1 MRFDVPSN
9 WKHVTLEQV
18 AAPVPHAIVDGPF
31 GSSLKLSDY
40 VSEGVPVLQGKNITN
55 DSFRWFDV
63 RYISESK
70 SKQLSRSR
78 VRVGDVLIVK
88 IGSIGYSAVVRDLNG
103 FDHAVIPA
111 NLAKVTPDSAKIDT
125 EYLHKWLTSIE
136 VKRYLLSVASKTAQP
151 ALSLGKLKKLPIPL
165 PPLSEQKRIAEIL
178 DRAEALRA
186 KRRAALALL
195 DELTQSI
202 FLDMFGDPIHN
213 EKGWHGATLAEIA
226 QFENGDRSSN
236 YPSGD
241 DIKTEGVLFLSTK
254 NIVDRQ
260 LELRDAV
267 FITHEKFKSLSRG
280 KLKPMDLIITLRGT
294 LGSCC
299 LFDSDYDTGF
309 INAQMMIIRP
319 RESALPRFLHAMLT
333 TKQAKDQFKRIGHGG
348 AVPQL
353 TATQLSK
360 LVFALPPVDL
370 QKCFCER
377 LQSAEKLIAKHE
389 SSLRELDQLFASLQH
404 RAFRGELS

>member
-202 FLDMFGDPIHN
+202 FLDMFGDPAQAS
-213 EKGWHGATLAEIA
+213 GAATVTLEEVADFITGFAFKSKEFVLAGESIRLCRGANVLPNCLDWSDVVFWPKDRVAEFAKFELMVGDVIIAMDRPWISSGFKIA
-226 QFENGDRSSN
+226 QVTADDCPALLVQRVTRLRGKSVTNSFIYELLRQPAFTRHCKPTETTVPHISPKDIRTFAFCM
-236 YPSGD
+236 PSEQALEAFD
-241 DIKTEGVLFLSTK
+241 L
-254 NIVDRQ
+254 Q
-260 LELRDAV
+260 LEA
-267 FITHEKFKSLSRG
+267 
-280 KLKPMDLIITLRGT
+280 
-294 LGSCC
+294 
-299 LFDSDYDTGF
+299 
-309 INAQMMIIRP
+309 
-319 RESALPRFLHAMLT
+319 
-333 TKQAKDQFKRIGHGG
+333 
-348 AVPQL
+348 
-353 TATQLSK
+353 
-360 LVFALPPVDL
+360 
-370 QKCFCER
+370 
-377 LQSAEKLIAKHE
+377 IAKMRFAITDSE
-389 SSLRELDQLFASLQH
+389 TLSNQLFASLQH
-404 RAFRGELS
+404 RAFRGEL